1 MGDFGN
7 AAGIITSSHV
17 LHVMSSALP
26 TTLSASVHASVSLT
40 RPQMSSPI
48 GLPVP
53 PIVPIPG

>member
-40 RPQMSSPI
+40 RPR
-48 GLPVP
+48 
-53 PIVPIPG
+53 